1 MADFHCA
8 VAAATS
14 AAAQPVDMEQRTER
28 TTVAIIGGGVGGLA
42 AAVALA
48 QAGTDCLV
56 FERDATLAA
65 RRHGYGMTLSS
76 DAKGPLGALGILER
90 CRALDCASAAHWVFD
105 GAGRAVGYYGRGLGE
120 EPDRGLGGKP
130 DGGGRSGSLRVQR
143 QQLREVLLER
153 LEGLAP
159 GRVRWGRKLA
169 GYVDDCDGVT
179 AAFDDGSRV
188 RCDALV
194 GCDGLRSEVRRR
206 VDAAAPR
213 PSPLR
218 PVGVSAVVGLSR
230 HRDPLVE
237 GRGFYVLDGASRL
250 FTMPFSPVLTMWQ
263 LSYRDDGPGALARSD
278 GDGPALLAAA
288 RSRVAGWRSVGAV
301 AAALVDGTD
310 PGGLW
315 ASRLYDRDA
324 MAVESASRSR
334 VTVLG
339 DACHPMTCFK
349 GAGANSA
356 LADAPL
362 LARCLGARGRDVA
375 KKLRVFEREMVAR
388 AGPRA
393 AASREAAAIL
403 HSGAALTHELP
414 SFARVDDGAGAAR
427 RLAAAGLTATSH
439 ADLEAAARAVLFRN

>member
-1 MADFHCA
+1 MAAAMADLIG
-8 VAAATS
+8 
-14 AAAQPVDMEQRTER
+14 VDER

-48 QAGTDCLV
+48 QAGIECLV

-120 EPDRGLGGKP
+120 EPGRGLGGKP

-159 GRVRWGRKLA
+159 GRVRWGRTLA
-169 GYVDDCDGVT
+169 GYVDDGETVA

-206 VDAAAPR
+206 VDAAAAR

-218 PVGVSAVVGLSR
+218 PVGVSAIVGLSR

-288 RSRVAGWRSVGAV
+288 RQRVAGWRSVGAV

-310 PGGLW
+310 PGSLW

-439 ADLEAAARAVLFRN
+439 ADLEAAARGVLFQN

>member
-1 MADFHCA
+1 MADLI
-8 VAAATS
+8 S
-14 AAAQPVDMEQRTER
+14 VDER

-48 QAGTDCLV
+48 QAGIECLV

-120 EPDRGLGGKP
+120 EPGRGLGGKP

-169 GYVDDCDGVT
+169 GYVDDGETVA

-188 RCDALV
+188 RCDVLV

-206 VDAAAPR
+206 VDAAAAR

-288 RSRVAGWRSVGAV
+288 RQRVAGWRSVGAV

-310 PGGLW
+310 PGSLW

-324 MAVESASRSR
+324 MAVDAASRSR

-414 SFARVDDGAGAAR
+414 SFARVDDGAGAAK

-439 ADLEAAARAVLFRN
+439 ADLEAAARGVLCQR

>member
-1 MADFHCA
+1 MAAAMADLIG
-8 VAAATS
+8 
-14 AAAQPVDMEQRTER
+14 VDER

-48 QAGTDCLV
+48 QAGIECLV

-120 EPDRGLGGKP
+120 EPGRGLGGKP

-169 GYVDDCDGVT
+169 GYVDDGDGVA

-206 VDAAAPR
+206 VDAAAAR

-218 PVGVSAVVGLSR
+218 PVGVSAIVGLSR

-263 LSYRDDGPGALARSD
+263 LSYRDDGPGALARAD

-288 RSRVAGWRSVGAV
+288 RQRVAGWRSVGAV

-310 PGGLW
+310 PGSLW

-414 SFARVDDGAGAAR
+414 SFARVDDGAGAAK

-439 ADLEAAARAVLFRN
+439 ADLEAAARGVLFQN